1 VTRIAQLSDLHF
13 GLENRRAAEMA
24 LATLRAA
31 SPEIILIAGDL
42 TVQARPGEFAAAQVF
57 LAGLGAPVLSTP
69 GNHDAPYTAARL
81 TTPFARYESAIGPV
95 GGQVFLSPTLAV
107 AAVNTARGAQLRL
120 NWSKGAIG
128 KTQARAALTALAG
141 APPTALRVV
150 LCHHP
155 LVEMIAGPMTG
166 RVRGGEA
173 AARAFAEAGVDLVLT
188 GHVHVPF
195 ALPLPFGDGRSY
207 AVGSGT
213 LSVRERGAP
222 AGFNLIDVE
231 PDAVRVEAVGWT
243 GSHFQPWRTWS
254 LERRQT
260 GAVAKP
266 PAADRGL

>member
-13 GLENRRAAEMA
+13 GGENRPATEIA
-24 LATLRAA
+24 LAMLRAA

-42 TVQARPGEFAAAQVF
+42 TVQGRPQEFAAAQVF
-57 LAGLGAPVLSTP
+57 FAGLGAPVLSTP
-69 GNHDAPYTAARL
+69 GNHDAPYTAARF
-81 TTPFARYESAIGPV
+81 TTPFARYEGAIGPAV
-95 GGQVFLSPTLAV
+95 GQVFRSQTLAV

-128 KTQARAALTALAG
+128 EAQARAALTALAS
-141 APPTALRVV
+141 APPGALRIV

-166 RVRGGEA
+166 RVRGGET
-173 AARAFAEAGVDLVLT
+173 AARAFAEAGVDLILT

-222 AGFNLIDVE
+222 PGFNLIDVE
-231 PDAVRVEAVGWT
+231 PAAVRIEALGWT

-254 LERRQT
+254 LERR
-260 GAVAKP
+260 
-266 PAADRGL
+266 PAGVGR